1 MDTLEQNMSNKVL
14 NRQVHVHKA
23 LIEKLEVVFP
33 DRLPRVTG
41 VNENITQK
49 VYFLMGQQMVIDFIK
64 SLQQEQQES

>member
-1 MDTLEQNMSNKVL
+1 MANRNQVL
-14 NRQVHVHKA
+14 NRKIQVHES
-23 LIEKLEVVFP
+23 LIERLEMVFP

-64 SLQQEQQES
+64 SLQEQEQQES